1 MKAKLNVKTA
11 ALLLITMVAVIA
23 AFVHAPV
30 PQDPRFHDFADQRTI
45 MDIPHFWNVVSNI
58 PFIVV
63 GAAGMLWIAFRGRH
77 TGLGPLYANGLL
89 FFAGILLTGIGSSYY
104 HHAPDNQT
112 LVWDRL
118 PMTVSFM
125 AFFSIIIG
133 AYISPRAAA
142 LLLWPLILTGLLSV
156 AYWHLTE
163 NKGHGDLRLY
173 FLVQFLPMLLIP
185 LVLLLY
191 RRRGKFELYLWLVI
205 LAYAVAKVL
214 EAADHSIFGIGHVIS
229 GHTLKHVFSALA
241 PALFL
246 IVIGRHSLLAGQNQP
261 TSHKL

>member
-11 ALLLITMVAVIA
+11 VLLLITMVAMVA

-45 MDIPHFWNVVSNI
+45 MGMPNFWNVMSNV
-58 PFIVV
+58 PFVAV
-63 GAAGMLWIAFRGRH
+63 GIAGIWWIAACGRYSGFL
-77 TGLGPLYANGLL
+77 TANCLL
-89 FFAGILLTGIGSSYY
+89 FFTGILLTGIGSSYY

-112 LVWDRL
+112 LVCDRL
-118 PMTVSFM
+118 PMTISFM

-133 AYISPRAAA
+133 MYLGRRAAA
-142 LLLWPLILTGLLSV
+142 LLLWPLVLTGLLSV
-156 AYWHLTE
+156 VYWHITE

-185 LVLLLY
+185 LMLLLY
-191 RRRGKFELYLWLVI
+191 RRKGEPALYLWLVV
-205 LAYAVAKVL
+205 LAYAIAKVL
-214 EAADHSIFGIGHVIS
+214 EASDDMIFGMGQVIS
-229 GHTLKHVFSALA
+229 GHTLKHLFSALA

-246 IVIGRHSLLAGQNQP
+246 WALMKRRLPGRQSDPH
-261 TSHKL
+261 SHKL